1 MARRSDGNVGDRSWP
16 QMNRH
21 QSQLCSM
28 IVVPKSSVAT
38 VRIAPI
44 VGGRTAN
51 FRVDRSSTPTARASA
66 VNPPRRQ
73 DFVQENSPKSSI
85 GCLQI
90 VA

>member
-1 MARRSDGNVGDRSWP
+1 
-16 QMNRH
+16 
-21 QSQLCSM
+21 M

-51 FRVDRSSTPTARASA
+51 LRIDPSSTPTSREPA
-66 VNPPRRQ
+66 VNPPLRQ
-73 DFVQENSPKSSI
+73 DFVQENAPKSSI
-85 GCLQI
+85 GCLLI